1 MEFALWAYPWDL
13 IDEGVESVADRLA
26 AIGVS
31 EINLATNY
39 HSVQPFLPH
48 NPKRKTFFAHASSYF
63 HPHEEYYGRLSPVSN
78 EIMGEE
84 DWLACIVEGV
94 EDTSLSLNSWT
105 IGCHNSRLGMANQDL
120 TLESPF
126 GDSLVFGLC
135 PSQPATQEYLRS
147 LLTDLSARAPF
158 KRIELET
165 FDYFYGTGF
174 GWHHDKYHLEL
185 GRLGEFLFGL
195 CFCDACCDNAREV
208 GIDVDDARTS
218 AQEGIEAIINSDL
231 PPDTSIVSWLRTHPE
246 LAAYIDVRM
255 TTLTNLYSD
264 LRTVTDDDIDLGR
277 YTGFFEVE
285 DAWMHGANLDTLAAH
300 LDYYTVIAYES
311 NRAEVVQRIR
321 TADRLTSDIQLHAGI
336 LPGYP
341 AVTSSDVVHDIIDG
355 VAATNVERVSFYNY
369 GLLPE
374 QNLDWIEQAIAPYR

>member
-26 AIGVS
+26 AIGIS

-78 EIMGEE
+78 ETMGEE

-126 GDSLVFGLC
+126 GDSLAFGLC
-135 PSQPATQEYLRS
+135 PSQPATQKYLQS

-195 CFCDACCDNAREV
+195 CFCDACCDNAQEI
-208 GIDVDDARTS
+208 GIDVDEARTS
-218 AQEGIEAIINSDL
+218 AQDGLEAIINSDL

-255 TTLTNLYSD
+255 TTLTNLYSN

-277 YTGFFEVE
+277 YTGFFEIE

-311 NRAEVVQRIR
+311 SRAEVVQRIR

-341 AVTSSDVVHDIIDG
+341 AVTSSDVVRDIIDG
-355 VAATNVERVSFYNY
+355 IAATNVERVSFYNY

-374 QNLDWIEQAIAPYR
+374 QNLDWIEQAIASYC

>member
-63 HPHEEYYGRLSPVSN
+63 HPHEEYYGRLSPISN
-78 EIMGEE
+78 ETMGEE

-264 LRTVTDDDIDLGR
+264 LRTVIDDDIDLGR